1 MILEIH
7 LEKVGTQKKSLRS
20 IIYSFRRIRDILR
33 KFLKKQERLKMTEIL
48 GDVRNSS
55 PLRGLPFASA
65 NRRIRGFAIA
75 RLNLLSQTSHIPRTS
90 SEVISTASKRFKIKE
105 VNPSIN
111 RVRRMLTS
119 EEILRKIEENID
131 EIKRFGVKRIGLF
144 GSYVRGEQRAESDV
158 DILVEFEKGKAT
170 FDNFLDLAE
179 YLEKL
184 LGKKID
190 LLTKEGVRSIRI
202 GHIRKEI
209 EENVIYVS

>member
-1 MILEIH
+1 MMILEIH

-33 KFLKKQERLKMTEIL
+33 KL
-48 GDVRNSS
+48 
-55 PLRGLPFASA
+55 
-65 NRRIRGFAIA
+65 
-75 RLNLLSQTSHIPRTS
+75 
-90 SEVISTASKRFKIKE
+90 ISTASKRFKIKE

-170 FDNFLDLAE
+170 FDNFLDP
-179 YLEKL
+179 K
-184 LGKKID
+184 
-190 LLTKEGVRSIRI
+190 
-202 GHIRKEI
+202 
-209 EENVIYVS
+209 

>member
-1 MILEIH
+1 MLYEFRTPAD
-7 LEKVGTQKKSLRS
+7 KRGVKDSKLR
-20 IIYSFRRIRDILR
+20 
-33 KFLKKQERLKMTEIL
+33 
-48 GDVRNSS
+48 
-55 PLRGLPFASA
+55 
-65 NRRIRGFAIA
+65 
-75 RLNLLSQTSHIPRTS
+75 
-90 SEVISTASKRFKIKE
+90 E
-105 VNPSIN
+105 VNFSIN